1 MKLQL
6 PASPFI
12 DVQSSSILPVSGS
25 RIGVFH
31 WFMSQWSIRE
41 HFRPLERSIGYST
54 AYSPKRRSFYAS
66 CSRGDRLCSLPDK
79 PKSMYFACS
88 IIDYSSISWISCI
101 CSKIRCRKFPLPVD
115 LLIVCLVILLM
126 SSVWEEG
133 GV

>member
-54 AYSPKRRSFYAS
+54 AYSPNGDLSS
-66 CSRGDRLCSLPDK
+66 CGDRLCSLPDK

-115 LLIVCLVILLM
+115 LLIVCLVILLI

>member
-6 PASPFI
+6 PACPFI
-12 DVQSSSILPVSGS
+12 HVQSSSILPVSSS

-41 HFRPLERSIGYST
+41 HFSPLERPLGYST
-54 AYSPKRRSFYAS
+54 AYNPKRRSFDAS
-66 CSRGDRLCSLPDK
+66 CSPGDRLCSLPDK

-101 CSKIRCRKFPLPVD
+101 CSKICGRKFPLPVD
-115 LLIVCLVILLM
+115 NSGILLM
-126 SSVWEEG
+126 SIVWEEG